1 MRITLLSFHY
11 AEYALSLAQALAK
24 EHHVL
29 LYLYKKNAVNEL
41 IFLPKESERLTI
53 RYLSKLTHKSPKMF
67 LDLVS
72 LIREVRQ
79 FRPDLIHCQEC
90 FRDCLSL
97 ALPYLATF
105 PFVLTI
111 HDHKP
116 HSGTDSQLK
125 LRSRFHRYV
134 LRRVA
139 DAVIVHGEI
148 VKQETEALVPRLKGK
163 VHAVPHGILGGDAR
177 PFQADWQEG
186 LILFFGRINKYKGL
200 RYFVEAIELL
210 HQWGLHVKALVAGT
224 GPELVSLRER
234 IISNPA
240 FILLEEYIPA
250 ESISALFKRA
260 QIVVLPYT
268 DATQSGVAAL
278 ALSHA
283 RPIIASNVGSLSE
296 MVRSGVNGLLVAP
309 KDVIG
314 LAKAIKQLL
323 TNHNEAACMGES
335 AHRLAQTEFSWE
347 NIAEKTTAVYEILF
361 RSHRKKE
368 QKEKN
373 IP

>member
-1 MRITLLSFHY
+1 MRIALLSFHY

-29 LYLYKKNAVNEL
+29 LYLYQKNARNEL
-41 IFLPKESERLTI
+41 ILLPKESERLRI
-53 RYLSKLTHKSPKMF
+53 CYLNKLTHKNPKMF

-72 LIREVRQ
+72 LIREVRH

-90 FRDCLSL
+90 YRDCLTL
-97 ALPYLATF
+97 AIPYLATF

-125 LRSRFHRYV
+125 LRSHFHRYL

-139 DAVIVHGEI
+139 NAVIVHGEI
-148 VKQETEALVPRLKGK
+148 IKQETEVLMPRLKGK
-163 VHAVPHGILGGDAR
+163 VHAVPHGILGGVAR
-177 PFQADWQEG
+177 PFQADWEEG

-200 RYFVEAIELL
+200 QYLVEAIELL
-210 HQWGLHVKALVAGT
+210 QHWGLQVKAIIAGT

-250 ESISALFKRA
+250 EAVSGLFKRA

-278 ALSHA
+278 SLSHS
-283 RPIIASNVGSLSE
+283 RPIIASDVGSLRE
-296 MVRSGVNGLLVAP
+296 MVRTGVNGLLVAP
-309 KDVIG
+309 KDAIG
-314 LAKAIKQLL
+314 LAEAIKHLL
-323 TNHNEAACMGES
+323 TNHNEAVCMGES
-335 AHRLAQTEFSWE
+335 AHQLAQTEFSWE
-347 NIAEKTTAVYEILF
+347 SIAEKTITVYESLF
-361 RSHRKKE
+361 
-368 QKEKN
+368 N
-373 IP
+373 TTPTYGLI